1 MPAGG
6 ENTASR
12 NSSDRFPAPEGAPG
26 SVQQGAS
33 VSRSHATDEWH
44 LPE

>member
-1 MPAGG
+1 MTAVG

-12 NSSDRFPAPEGAPG
+12 SSSGRCPATEGALG
-26 SVQQGAS
+26 SVQEGAS